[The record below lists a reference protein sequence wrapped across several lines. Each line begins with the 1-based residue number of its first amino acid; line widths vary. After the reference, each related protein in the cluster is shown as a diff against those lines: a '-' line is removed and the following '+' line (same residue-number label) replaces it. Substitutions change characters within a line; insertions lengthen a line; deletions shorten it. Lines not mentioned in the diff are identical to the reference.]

1 MALDLYFRVEFKD
14 MEPTGEGVMELSEL
28 LNALP
33 GQNRKANEK
42 FRNPNGVSMKLQNF
56 KAFDDRYE
64 GLDAEHSC
72 LLQVD
77 CNLPHGLGID
87 S

>member
-1 MALDLYFRVEFKD
+1 MRNPKWTEDEVVLALDLYFRVEFKD

-42 FRNPNGVSMKLQNF
+42 FRNPNG
-56 KAFDDRYE
+56 
-64 GLDAEHSC
+64 DA
-72 LLQVD
+72 
-77 CNLPHGLGID
+77 
-87 S
+87 

>member
-1 MALDLYFRVEFKD
+1 MLALDLYFRVEFKD

-42 FRNPNGVSMKLQNF
+42 FRNPNGGQHEAPEF
-56 KAFDDRYE
+56 Q
-64 GLDAEHSC
+64 GLR
-72 LLQVD
+72 
-77 CNLPHGLGID
+77 
-87 S
+87 